1 MTPASAPPA
10 DDISPAEIAAAAK
23 ALGATGGGTGT
34 ARLLSLLYDSEVD
47 VAEVMRC
54 LSAEPALAARVLKVA
69 NSPFY
74 RRAGTVGTVDRA
86 VQVLGLAAIR
96 GIAAAGC
103 MDRISVPALGRLLDA
118 ESFRRHSLA
127 VAVAAQALSARARC
141 GVDGE
146 AFMAGLL
153 HDIGIVLLA
162 RLRPQVLADALAEPS
177 DAVQPDHP
185 RAARPSDGGY
195 VAAHHP
201 AWGTRLVEA
210 WGLPPWLGRSIE
222 VHHAAPLVAPDGAP
236 LSGIDTLPAL
246 LALGDGIAAAAGFGL
261 AALCDSAPA
270 PDVAAALGL
279 EASACNEV
287 AAGLPEAM
295 QRLLAGM

>member
-1 MTPASAPPA
+1 MNPANPPPSDA
-10 DDISPAEIAAAAK
+10 ISPAEIAAAAK

-34 ARLLSLLYDSEVD
+34 ARLLSLLYDNDVD

-103 MDRISVPALGRLLDA
+103 MDRIQVPVLGRMLDA

-127 VAVAAQALSARARC
+127 VAVAAQALSGRARC

-162 RLRPQVLADALAEPS
+162 RLRPQAPAGAAGEAGDPGATLQAAAE
-177 DAVQPDHP
+177 
-185 RAARPSDGGY
+185 Y
-195 VAAHHP
+195 IAAHHP
-201 AWGTRLVEA
+201 ACGTGLIEA

-222 VHHAAPLVAPDGAP
+222 LHHAPQFVAP
-236 LSGIDTLPAL
+236 LSGVDALPAL
-246 LALGDGIAAAAGFGL
+246 LKLGDGIAAAAGFGL
-261 AALCDSAPA
+261 DGLCDSPPA

-279 EASACNEV
+279 DAGVCDEV
-287 AAGLPEAM
+287 AAGLPEAV
-295 QRLLAGM
+295 QRLLEGM

>member
-1 MTPASAPPA
+1 MNPPHPPHADTP
-10 DDISPAEIAAAAK
+10 SPAEIAAAAK

-34 ARLLSLLYDSEVD
+34 ARLLSLLYDDDVD

-54 LSAEPALAARVLKVA
+54 LGAEPALAARVLKVA

-103 MDRISVPALGRLLDA
+103 MDRLPVPALGRVLDA
-118 ESFRRHSLA
+118 ERFRRHSLA
-127 VAVAAQALSARARC
+127 VAVAAQALSAQARC

-162 RLRPQVLADALAEPS
+162 RLRPQLLASALAEP
-177 DAVQPDHP
+177 AEPGALPQ
-185 RAARPSDGGY
+185 A
-195 VAAHHP
+195 AAHVMAIQH
-201 AWGTRLVEA
+201 AACGARLVEA
-210 WGLPPWLGRSIE
+210 WGLPPWLGSSIE
-222 VHHAAPLVAPDGAP
+222 THHAAPAGA
-236 LSGIDTLPAL
+236 LGSGLDALPAL
-246 LALGDGIAAAAGFGL
+246 LAVGDGIAAAAGFGL
-261 AALCDSAPA
+261 DGLCDTPPA
-270 PDVAAALGL
+270 ADLATARGL
-279 EASACNEV
+279 DPGVCDQV
-287 AAGLPEAM
+287 AAGLPEAVE
-295 QRLLAGM
+295 RLLEGI